1 MNRWK
6 AFALHLLL
14 SLVLISGIAATALL
28 TWYPWGL
35 YRISGLDRLLVV
47 MLCID
52 IVAGPLL
59 TLMIY
64 KPGKPHLRLD
74 LSVIALVQA
83 CFLAYG
89 LHTLWQSRP
98 VFLVASDVRFDLV
111 LASDL
116 DESQVAA
123 APRPEWRRLS
133 WSGPRLVGVL
143 PPEDSAERQRLL
155 AILLETGRDLHQLP
169 EQYLPFEQ
177 VRDRILANAKNQ
189 PGGDREPAL
198 PVMSRFGE
206 ARMLIDPATAMPLRV
221 LPPA

>member
-1 MNRWK
+1 
-6 AFALHLLL
+6 
-14 SLVLISGIAATALL
+14 
-28 TWYPWGL
+28 
-35 YRISGLDRLLVV
+35 
-47 MLCID
+47 
-52 IVAGPLL
+52 LL
-59 TLMIY
+59 TLVIY

-83 CFLAYG
+83 GFLAYG

-169 EQYLPFEQ
+169 EQYLPFE
-177 VRDRILANAKNQ
+177 
-189 PGGDREPAL
+189 
-198 PVMSRFGE
+198 
-206 ARMLIDPATAMPLRV
+206 
-221 LPPA
+221 